1 MTLWNPLAEDPAD
14 EVDVVTAYFTLI
26 SDLLN
31 PERDLHIVDREQ
43 FAIVMG
49 DLIRRQGAALAR
61 ARQ

>member
-1 MTLWNPLAEDPAD
+1 MTQWNPLADDPAD
-14 EVDVVTAYFTLI
+14 EIDVCQAYLTLI

-49 DLIRRQGAALAR
+49 DLMRRQGAALAR